1 MYHISFDIAAAKN
14 KAALGCAGPALL
26 AAVEVCSV
34 LESALQNPGF
44 LRSGTIKI
52 FSGYFQGEQL
62 TG

>member
-1 MYHISFDIAAAKN
+1 MYHTNFDITAAKN
-14 KAALGCAGPALL
+14 KAALGCAGAALL

-44 LRSGTIKI
+44 LRSGTIEI
-52 FSGYFQGEQL
+52 FSGYFQDKQL